1 MSESTNER
9 RIQVLEELGIRL
21 PYPLPAEC
29 AGVVES
35 FTYSQHPQIEMLHF
49 SRPHPPGHEVWVDHE
64 WGDGL
69 RYDRDCTP
77 EEIAEREESYKK
89 ALAKWEATQGMA
101 IVHTGPTVDHAKVTM
116 ADGRYYV
123 LVGDGE
129 RWGIV
134 MSRTPLTTV
143 KGRPI

>member
-1 MSESTNER
+1 MDATGRGNVMNFDDPNLS
-9 RIQVLEELGIRL
+9 L

-49 SRPHPPGHEVWVDHE
+49 SRPQPPSHEVWVDHE
-64 WGDGL
+64 WDDGL
-69 RYDRDCTP
+69 RYNRDCTP

-101 IVHTGPTVDHAKVTM
+101 IVHTGPTVDRAMVTM

-129 RWGIV
+129 RWDIV
-134 MSRTPLTTV
+134 MT
-143 KGRPI
+143 K